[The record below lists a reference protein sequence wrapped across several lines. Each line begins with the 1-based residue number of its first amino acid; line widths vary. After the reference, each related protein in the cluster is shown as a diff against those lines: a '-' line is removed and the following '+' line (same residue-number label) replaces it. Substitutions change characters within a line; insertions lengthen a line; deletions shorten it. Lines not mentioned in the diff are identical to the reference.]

1 VRGIFTGL
9 CSVKRRFLDEK
20 REVKMTSEFI
30 KILEGEIVSTIEGL
44 TGIAP
49 SVELHSESTPDG
61 KTTLS
66 PPLAVLDVSISGDV
80 DSKMKITVSAILA
93 TALGDMM
100 LGGEG
105 IEKEEM
111 DDDDLDATKEILS
124 NILGSLSTAL
134 SGQKSMPNLSFNVD
148 DIRYVEATGDIDF
161 DGFTKLFV
169 YNMGIQSTSDNIAF
183 GIDSTLESALNG
195 QVEQESVAQ
204 ESAPQ
209 SDAPMATHVNLSNE
223 EMKNIELIKDVKLPI
238 RVRIGSKKMLL
249 KDVLSMDIGSVIELD
264 QLANDPLEIL
274 VGDKIIAQGE
284 VVIID
289 GNFGVQISEIGSR
302 RERLETLR

>member
-1 VRGIFTGL
+1 
-9 CSVKRRFLDEK
+9 
-20 REVKMTSEFI
+20 MTSEFI
-30 KILEGEIVSTIEGL
+30 KILEDEIVSTIEGL

-49 SVELHSESTPDG
+49 TVELHSDAVPDS

-66 PPLAVLDVSISGDV
+66 PPLAALEVTVSGDI
-80 DSKMKITVSAILA
+80 DAKMQITISAILA

-111 DDDDLDATKEILS
+111 DDDDLDATKEIMS

-148 DIRYVEATGDIDF
+148 DIRYIEATGDVDF
-161 DGFTKLFV
+161 VGFAKLFV
-169 YNMGIQSTSDNIAF
+169 FNMGIQSTTDNIAF
-183 GIDSTLESALNG
+183 GIDSTFEATLSGKNVDESLEEEAISSN
-195 QVEQESVAQ
+195 ESVETQ
-204 ESAPQ
+204 PS
-209 SDAPMATHVNLSNE
+209 LSSE

-238 RVRIGSKKMLL
+238 RVRIGSKRMLL

-274 VGDKIIAQGE
+274 VGDKVIAQGE

-289 GNFGVQISEIGSR
+289 GNFGVQISEIGTK
-302 RERLETLR
+302 RERLEKLR

>member
-1 VRGIFTGL
+1 
-9 CSVKRRFLDEK
+9 
-20 REVKMTSEFI
+20 MTSEFI

-49 SVELHSESTPDG
+49 TVELHSETTPDG

-66 PPLAVLDVSISGDV
+66 PPLAVLDVTLSGDV
-80 DSKMKITVSAILA
+80 DAKMKITVSAILA

-134 SGQKSMPNLSFNVD
+134 SGQKSMPNLSFTVD
-148 DIRYVEATGDIDF
+148 DIRYIEATGDVDF
-161 DGFTKLFV
+161 DGFAKLFV
-169 YNMGIQSTSDNIAF
+169 YNMGIQSTTDNIAF
-183 GIDSTLESALNG
+183 GIDSILESALSG
-195 QVEQESVAQ
+195 ETVAEDVTEVAEQCSDPVA
-204 ESAPQ
+204 AHP
-209 SDAPMATHVNLSNE
+209 NLSTE

-238 RVRIGSKKMLL
+238 RVRIGSKRMLL

-274 VGDKIIAQGE
+274 VGDKIIAEGE

-289 GNFGVQISEIGSR
+289 GNFGVQISEIGSK
-302 RERLETLR
+302 RERLEKLR

>member
-1 VRGIFTGL
+1 MI
-9 CSVKRRFLDEK
+9 
-20 REVKMTSEFI
+20 SEFI
-30 KILEGEIVSTIEGL
+30 KILEGEIASTIEGL

-49 SVELHSESTPDG
+49 SVELHSEPTSSA

-66 PPLAVLDVSISGDV
+66 PPLAVLDVGTSGSVDANIRVAISAV
-80 DSKMKITVSAILA
+80 LA

-111 DDDDLDATKEILS
+111 DNDDLDATKEILS
-124 NILGSLSTAL
+124 NILGSFSTAL
-134 SGQKSMPNLSFNVD
+134 SGQKSMPNLSFNIN
-148 DIRYVEATGDIDF
+148 DIRYIEATGNVSF
-161 DGFTKLFV
+161 EGFTKIFV
-169 YNMGIQSTSDNIAF
+169 YNVGVQSTIESVVF
-183 GIDSTLESALNG
+183 GIDSSLESVLG
-195 QVEQESVAQ
+195 VKKQTEDEVAKDNKP
-204 ESAPQ
+204 EEDNSIKP
-209 SDAPMATHVNLSNE
+209 HVSLTKE
-223 EMKNIELIKDVKLPI
+223 EVKNIELIKDVRLPI

-264 QLANDPLEIL
+264 QLANDSLEVL

-289 GNFGVQISEIGSR
+289 GNFGIQISEIGSKK
-302 RERLETLR
+302 ERLEKLR